1 MSKLTE
7 VVEIF
12 DTIRDT
18 SSKTGKEALLKQHKD
33 NDLLR
38 KMLNFL
44 YNPYIKTGIG
54 FKKLV
59 KFASFKSDDVNQF
72 DNIEEVMTYLQQN
85 NTGREVDVKAV
96 ANFINQHTHARTHD
110 FLQEFFTEDVKIG
123 ATASTINKVYGKN
136 TIPQFKV
143 MLAESL
149 TEHMDYIENEEHV
162 TLMKYD
168 GVRCTAVKKDGA
180 TIFFT
185 RKGIPIEGMTELE
198 EVFALL
204 PDNNVYEGE
213 LIVSNYAELKSK
225 DCYKATSKAVRKDG
239 EKLGLTFMA
248 FDTLP
253 VGEFNEGESI
263 DGFEDR
269 LSHLYQINVNLAYAL
284 DGLGLN
290 QNLFNV
296 AEIVYKGNDISETL
310 KLAEKYIA
318 EGQEGLVVRK
328 ANAKYVTKR
337 SKDLLR
343 IKDVKTADLRIIDVE
358 EGAKKSTFGKLGAI
372 VVDYKGYR
380 VGVGSG
386 FKQNERDEMWADRDN
401 LIGLIAEIIYTEE
414 TSNEQGGLSMRFP
427 RFKGIRFDKDEV
439 SID

>member
-59 KFASFKSDDVNQF
+59 KFASFKSDDVKQF
-72 DNIEEVMTYLQQN
+72 DDIEEVMTYLQKN

-123 ATASTINKVYGKN
+123 ATASTINKAYGKG

-149 TEHMDYIENEEHV
+149 TEHMEYIEDEEHV

-168 GVRCTAVKKDGA
+168 GVRCTAVKKGGA

-185 RKGIPIEGMTELE
+185 RSGIPIEGMTELE
-198 EVFALL
+198 EVFTLL
-204 PDNNVYEGE
+204 PDNYVYEGE
-213 LIVSNYAELKSK
+213 LVVSNYRILKSK

-239 EKLGLTFMA
+239 EKLGLRFMA
-248 FDTLP
+248 FDT
-253 VGEFNEGESI
+253 VTVKEFEDGESVL
-263 DGFEDR
+263 DFNQR
-269 LSHLYQINVNLAYAL
+269 LSSLFTINVNLAEAML
-284 DGLGLN
+284 EREMN
-290 QNLFNV
+290 QELFNV
-296 AEIVYKGNDISETL
+296 AEVVYRGDDISETL

-358 EGAKKSTFGKLGAI
+358 EGTKKSTIGKLGAI

-386 FKQNERDEMWADRDN
+386 FTQTDRVHMWTDRDN
-401 LIGLIAEIIYTEE
+401 LIGKIAEIIYTEE

-439 SID
+439 NID

>member
-18 SSKTGKEALLKQHKD
+18 SAKTGKEAILKQHKD

-59 KFASFKSDDVNQF
+59 KFASFKSDDVKQF
-72 DNIEEVMTYLQQN
+72 DDIEEVMTYLQKN

-96 ANFINQHTHARTHD
+96 ANFINQQTHVRTHD

-149 TEHMDYIENEEHV
+149 TDHMDYIEDEEHV

-185 RKGIPIEGMTELE
+185 RKGLPIEGMTELE
-198 EVFALL
+198 EVFTLL

-213 LIVSNYAELKSK
+213 LLVSNYADLKSK
-225 DCYKATSKAVRKDG
+225 DCYKATSKLVRKDG

-248 FDTLP
+248 FDIIT
-253 VGEFNEGESI
+253 VKEFEDGESVL
-263 DGFEDR
+263 DFNQR
-269 LSHLYQINVNLAYAL
+269 LSSLFTINVNLAEAMFEKE
-284 DGLGLN
+284 LN
-290 QNLFNV
+290 QELFNV
-296 AEIVYKGNDISETL
+296 AEVIYRGDDISETL

-358 EGAKKSTFGKLGAI
+358 EGVKKSTVGKLGAI

-380 VGVGSG
+380 VSVGSG
-386 FKQNERDEMWADRDN
+386 FTQADRVHMWTDRDN
-401 LIGLIAEIIYTEE
+401 LIGKIAEVIYTEE